1 MICIF
6 ESSKNKTMTKQ
17 DQQQLQKALEMMQQA
32 LNIVKNIKS
41 QEFIQELRMFN
52 KADSKIESAIS
63 SLNTAMINTGAK

>member
-1 MICIF
+1 
-6 ESSKNKTMTKQ
+6 MTKQ